1 MRELL
6 EALLD
11 LQRIDAELTGL
22 EAVKARLPKRIAELS
37 VKREG
42 LRADVDEVEELLTAA
57 RAELVQRQ
65 REFDG
70 LNAKRVELLSRQLVI
85 KTNEEYA
92 ALTHEIEF
100 VKNQISEG
108 EDAVLRLMEEG
119 ERLSKEVDT
128 ARAESASASQEI
140 DAQIDVLT
148 RQLAA
153 MSDAAA
159 IKRDERLRTSKRVDA
174 PTLTK
179 YERILASKGDVA
191 VVDIEDGAC
200 SGCRVKLPA
209 QTVIEVKR
217 GQRFIV
223 CESCGRIL
231 FWGGERGS
239 G

>member
-1 MRELL
+1 VHELL

-22 EAVKARLPKRIAELS
+22 EARKARLPGKLAALFVEKERLLNDI
-37 VKREG
+37 G
-42 LRADVDEVEELLTAA
+42 DVEERLTAS
-57 RAELVQRQ
+57 RNELVRRQ
-65 REFDG
+65 RELDG
-70 LNAKRVELLSRQLVI
+70 LSAKRGEFLSRQLVI

-92 ALTHEIEF
+92 ALTHEIGF
-100 VKNQISEG
+100 VAQQISEC
-108 EDAVLRLMEEG
+108 EDTVLRLMEDG
-119 ERLSKEVDT
+119 ERLSKEVDA
-128 ARAESASASQEI
+128 ARADSASATREI
-140 DAQIDVLT
+140 DAQIEALN

-153 MSDAAA
+153 MSDDVAV
-159 IKRDERLRTSKRVDA
+159 KRDERLRMSKRVDV
-174 PTLTK
+174 PTLTR

-191 VVDIEDGAC
+191 VVSIDGGAC
-200 SGCRVKLPA
+200 SGCRIKLPA